1 MRRDLI
7 YKQTRSRNLKGF
19 RITKANQ
26 GVITQANRICK
37 NCVLPDHFA
46 RNIQSGK
53 AAKRLNMETLYNR
66 DIISQANEQAAFM
79 RSSQFDKLNLINLA
93 EKIEDSG
100 KSEKRELA
108 NRLTLLITY
117 LLKQQFS
124 LQTKA

>member
-1 MRRDLI
+1 
-7 YKQTRSRNLKGF
+7 
-19 RITKANQ
+19 
-26 GVITQANRICK
+26 
-37 NCVLPDHFA
+37 
-46 RNIQSGK
+46 
-53 AAKRLNMETLYNR
+53 
-66 DIISQANEQAAFM
+66 M

-124 LQTKA
+124 CKPRLELEIAIKNQCKAIKKA

>member
-1 MRRDLI
+1 
-7 YKQTRSRNLKGF
+7 
-19 RITKANQ
+19 
-26 GVITQANRICK
+26 
-37 NCVLPDHFA
+37 
-46 RNIQSGK
+46 
-53 AAKRLNMETLYNR
+53 METLYNR
-66 DIISQANEQAAFM
+66 DIIAQANEQTTFM

>member
-1 MRRDLI
+1 
-7 YKQTRSRNLKGF
+7 
-19 RITKANQ
+19 
-26 GVITQANRICK
+26 
-37 NCVLPDHFA
+37 
-46 RNIQSGK
+46 
-53 AAKRLNMETLYNR
+53 
-66 DIISQANEQAAFM
+66 M

-124 LQTKA
+124 LQTKAWVEIAIKNQRKAIKRATNTQSFKSCSNIESA

>member
-1 MRRDLI
+1 
-7 YKQTRSRNLKGF
+7 
-19 RITKANQ
+19 
-26 GVITQANRICK
+26 
-37 NCVLPDHFA
+37 
-46 RNIQSGK
+46 
-53 AAKRLNMETLYNR
+53 METLYNR
-66 DIISQANEQAAFM
+66 DIIAQANEQAAAFL
-79 RSSQFDKLNLINLA
+79 RSGQFDKLDLANLA